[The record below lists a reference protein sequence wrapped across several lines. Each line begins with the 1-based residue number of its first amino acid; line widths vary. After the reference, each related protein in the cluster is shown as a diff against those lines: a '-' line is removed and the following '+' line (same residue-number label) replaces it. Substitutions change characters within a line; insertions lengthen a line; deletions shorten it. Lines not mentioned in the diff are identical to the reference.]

1 MTDIAIVAVLVAFA
15 AIVAVA
21 VLAILLWRSGKRAQ
35 VEDPAM
41 GELTRAQAEAA
52 ARLEGAIRLLAS
64 SQSQLQRSVNERLD
78 SVSHRLGDSLE
89 KTKQSTAENLQ
100 KLGERLAVIDRA
112 QKNITDLATQVTSLQ
127 GVLANKQS
135 RGAFGQWRMESIVQ
149 DGLPKG
155 AYAFQHTL
163 GNKTRPDC
171 CVFLP
176 DKRPLAID
184 AKFPLEGV
192 TAYREAKSDD
202 ERKAAAQRLRADVGK
217 HVADIAEKYL
227 IPGETQEIA
236 FMFVPSES
244 IYAELYDGFDD
255 LVQKAYRSRVVVVSP
270 SLLMLA
276 IQVVQQIQ
284 KDARMR
290 EAADQNSRRSRA
302 AREGREPA
310 RRSRSEAAD
319 AFQPIERRYPAG
331 DHFDRQD
338 RGAWRAHPA
347 GRTRR
352 PNGGASR
359 IGQFERAPR
368 ASAQTG
374 GRGVAAHAGDARP
387 RDRSSAHPPVH
398 RRHTRGLSAT
408 ASADRHVSRLFL
420 RPAAGLVGLDAAHL
434 DA

>member
-1 MTDIAIVAVLVAFA
+1 MTETSSIVAV
-15 AIVAVA
+15 VA
-21 VLAILLWRSGKRAQ
+21 VLIACGAIAAMAIVLWRSGRAAPA
-35 VEDPAM
+35 EDPVMA
-41 GELTRAQAEAA
+41 ELTRAQADAA
-52 ARLEGAIRLLAS
+52 VRLEAMIGMLAKG
-64 SQSQLQRSVNERLD
+64 QSQLAHTVNERLD

-89 KTKQSTAENLQ
+89 KTKLSTAENLQ

-135 RGAFGQWRMESIVQ
+135 RGAFGQWRMEAIVQ

-163 GNKTRPDC
+163 ANKTRPDC

-176 DKRPLAID
+176 DRRPLVID

-192 TAYREAKSDD
+192 TAYRDAKSDD
-202 ERKAAAQRLRADVGK
+202 ERKAAAARLRTDVSK

-227 IPGETQEIA
+227 IPGETQDMA

-255 LVQKAYRSRVVVVSP
+255 LVQKAYRAHVVVVSP

-290 EAADQNSRRSRA
+290 EAADQIRDEVGRLVKDVGLLGDRVRKLQSHFSQSNEDIRQAIISIDKIEAHGERIQQVELGAQMA
-302 AREGREPA
+302 AK
-310 RRSRSEAAD
+310 
-319 AFQPIERRYPAG
+319 
-331 DHFDRQD
+331 H
-338 RGAWRAHPA
+338 
-347 GRTRR
+347 
-352 PNGGASR
+352 
-359 IGQFERAPR
+359 
-368 ASAQTG
+368 ASANSNVIPG
-374 GRGVAAHAGDARP
+374 GLRKLEAGE
-387 RDRSSAHPPVH
+387 
-398 RRHTRGLSAT
+398 
-408 ASADRHVSRLFL
+408 
-420 RPAAGLVGLDAAHL
+420 
-434 DA
+434 